1 MLVASDSKQQARR
14 QLTKELFLKLKES
27 RDYGIRDQLISLN
40 IDLVD
45 YLARRFM
52 NRGEPLEDLL
62 QVGYIG
68 LIKSVDRYDIDRG
81 LEFSTYATPTII
93 GELKRYLRDKGWTI
107 RIPRRLQIK
116 GFELNQAVDD
126 LTQELQRPPTV
137 QEIAQRL
144 NANVEEIIET
154 IESGLAINC
163 LSLDTVYSKDDEQ
176 VFCLIDFLGDGNDD
190 YSLAEDREAIAN
202 LLSRLS
208 EREQKVVYMRFFVG
222 MTQVEIARALDIS
235 QMHVSR
241 LIGRTINKLR
251 SDEQLE
257 EIFS

>member
-1 MLVASDSKQQARR
+1 M
-14 QLTKELFLKLKES
+14 
-27 RDYGIRDQLISLN
+27 
-40 IDLVD
+40 
-45 YLARRFM
+45 
-52 NRGEPLEDLL
+52 
-62 QVGYIG
+62 
-68 LIKSVDRYDIDRG
+68 
-81 LEFSTYATPTII
+81 
-93 GELKRYLRDKGWTI
+93 
-107 RIPRRLQIK
+107 
-116 GFELNQAVDD
+116 
-126 LTQELQRPPTV
+126 
-137 QEIAQRL
+137 

>member
-1 MLVASDSKQQARR
+1 MASDSKQQARR

-45 YLARRFM
+45 YLARKFM
-52 NRGEPLEDLL
+52 NRGEHVEDLL